1 MMGLKS
7 INKDD
12 EFIIETIAY
21 FSYMEQCLDNK
32 IIKKELFDQMYNGLS
47 KTQKE
52 IVSLYMSKRAEFS
65 VDLVDRFQS
74 RR

>member
-47 KTQKE
+47 KAQKE
-52 IVSLYMSKRAEFS
+52 IVGLYMSKRAEFS

-74 RR
+74 RK

>member
-1 MMGLKS
+1 MGLKS

-12 EFIIETIAY
+12 EFVISSIAY

-47 KTQKE
+47 KNQKE
-52 IVSLYMSKRAEFS
+52 IISLYMSKRAEFS
-65 VDLVDRFQS
+65 VDLVDRFHS
-74 RR
+74 RK

>member
-32 IIKKELFDQMYNGLS
+32 IIKKELFDQMYKGLS

-52 IVSLYMSKRAEFS
+52 IVGLY
-65 VDLVDRFQS
+65 RFIYVKAG
-74 RR
+74 

>member
-1 MMGLKS
+1 MSIKS

-21 FSYMEQCLDNK
+21 FSFMEQCLDNM

-52 IVSLYMSKRAEFS
+52 IISLYMSKRAEFS
-65 VDLVDRFQS
+65 VDLVDRFHS
-74 RR
+74 RK